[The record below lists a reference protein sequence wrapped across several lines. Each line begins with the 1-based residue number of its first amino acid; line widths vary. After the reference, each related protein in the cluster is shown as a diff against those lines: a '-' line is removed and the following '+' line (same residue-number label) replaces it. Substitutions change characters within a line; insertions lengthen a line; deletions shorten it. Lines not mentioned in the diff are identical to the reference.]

1 MKFEERVDA
10 CLEFFAAVSTVTMG
24 AVVVF
29 TVLACATCPVFLI
42 ISAIV
47 DPDGWKSPQPCRCQC
62 CVCDAGPPP
71 EPLDEHSTILIP
83 SPLPERQ

>member
-29 TVLACATCPVFLI
+29 SVLACATFSVFLI
-42 ISAIV
+42 GYAIFEE
-47 DPDGWKSPQPCRCQC
+47 DWKSPQPCRCQC